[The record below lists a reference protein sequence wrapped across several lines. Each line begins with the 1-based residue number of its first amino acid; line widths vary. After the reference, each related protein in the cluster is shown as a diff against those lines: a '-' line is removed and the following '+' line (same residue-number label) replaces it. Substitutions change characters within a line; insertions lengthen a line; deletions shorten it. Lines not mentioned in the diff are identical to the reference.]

1 MIARVPLIL
10 EPQPEGVYTVTS
22 PLLPELITEGDTITE
37 ALYNAQDAF
46 EAVVEL
52 YEDFNRVLPSE
63 LFVEHP
69 NGILCVDILSASPI
83 ASAPPIPECANSDAS
98 TSSPVIAKVPL
109 ILYPQPE
116 GGYTVES
123 PALRE
128 FLSDADTVREAQHNA
143 QDAFE
148 TVVEMYEHFND
159 TLPESIFLKNPDGPL
174 NAEILVEVPV
184 MASVPAS
191 VS

>member
-22 PLLPELITEGDTITE
+22 PLLPELKTEGDTIVE
-37 ALYNAQDAF
+37 SLHNAQDAF

-52 YEDFNRVLPSE
+52 YEDFNRVLPE
-63 LFVEHP
+63 EMFVGNP
-69 NGILCVDILSASPI
+69 NGILSVDALSPSPI
-83 ASAPPIPECANSDAS
+83 TSAPPIPDSVNKNA
-98 TSSPVIAKVPL
+98 TKGSSVIASIPL
-109 ILYPQPE
+109 TLYPQPE

-128 FLSDADTVREAQHNA
+128 FLTDADTVEEAQRNA

-159 TLPESIFLKNPDGPL
+159 TLPESIFLEKPDGPL
-174 NAEILVEVPV
+174 SAEILAQVPV
-184 MASVPAS
+184 TTSIPIS

>member
-10 EPQPEGVYTVTS
+10 EPQSEGVYTVTS
-22 PLLPELITEGDTITE
+22 PLLPELITEGDTIAE
-37 ALYNAQDAF
+37 ALSNAQDAF
-46 EAVVEL
+46 ETVVEL
-52 YEDFNRVLPSE
+52 YENLDRVLPE
-63 LFVEHP
+63 EMFVENP
-69 NGILCVDILSASPI
+69 DGILSVDALSPSPI
-83 ASAPPIPECANSDAS
+83 TNVPPIPESVNKNAAKG
-98 TSSPVIAKVPL
+98 SPVIASIPL
-109 ILYPQPE
+109 TLYPQPE

-148 TVVEMYEHFND
+148 TVVEMYDYFND
-159 TLPESIFLKNPDGPL
+159 TMPLEIFVNSPEGALH
-174 NAEILVEVPV
+174 AEILAEVTIT
-184 MASVPAS
+184 ASVPAS